1 MFGETLVVTRT
12 DRFLEHK
19 DVQTMRN
26 CTGQHPPVLARDKVS
41 GKAEEP
47 DGGLS
52 YVPRQGEQCDRE
64 NC

>member
-1 MFGETLVVTRT
+1 MFGETLMVTRT

-26 CTGQHPPVLARDKVS
+26 YTGQHPPVLARDKVS

-52 YVPRQGEQCDRE
+52 YIPR
-64 NC
+64 